1 MPYRPKPTVKLYYS
15 IGEVANMFGVKPS
28 LIRFWE
34 NEFEVLKPTK
44 NKKGNRMFT
53 AEDIEN
59 LKIIFRLV
67 KGEGYTLQGAKE
79 KLKMKEIEEEVKKE
93 DIQESKQIKGD
104 VLERLQKVKN
114 WLNFLQNEI

>member
-1 MPYRPKPTVKLYYS
+1 MPYKQKATVKLYYS
-15 IGEVANMFGVKPS
+15 IGEVAAMFAVKPS

-59 LKIIFRLV
+59 LKEIFRLV

-79 KLKMKEIEEEVKKE
+79 KLKMKEIEEE
-93 DIQESKQIKGD
+93 DKQVRVD
-104 VLERLQKVKN
+104 ETVEQKREIIEKLHKIRN
-114 WLNFLQNEI
+114 WLQFLENEI

>member
-1 MPYRPKPTVKLYYS
+1 MPYKQKATIKLYYS
-15 IGEVANMFGVKPS
+15 IGEVAAMFGVKPS

-34 NEFEVLKPTK
+34 NEFDVLKPTK

-59 LKIIFRLV
+59 LKEIFRLV

-79 KLKMKEIEEEVKKE
+79 KLKMRVLEEEDRIERE
-93 DIQESKQIKGD
+93 DESVEQKREVIEKLYKIRTWLQF
-104 VLERLQKVKN
+104 LE
-114 WLNFLQNEI
+114 NEL

>member
-1 MPYRPKPTVKLYYS
+1 
-15 IGEVANMFGVKPS
+15 MFGVKPS

-59 LKIIFRLV
+59 LKEIFRLV

-79 KLKMKEIEEEVKKE
+79 KLKMKEIEEEDRQDREEEHVIAKKE
-93 DIQESKQIKGD
+93 
-104 VLERLQKVKN
+104 VLERLFKIKD
-114 WLNFLQNEI
+114 WLQFLENEI

>member
-1 MPYRPKPTVKLYYS
+1 MPYKQKATVKLYYS
-15 IGEVANMFGVKPS
+15 IGEVAAMFAVKPS

-59 LKIIFRLV
+59 LKEIFRLV

-79 KLKMKEIEEEVKKE
+79 KLKMKEIEEE
-93 DIQESKQIKGD
+93 DKQGRVD
-104 VLERLQKVKN
+104 ENVEQKREIIEKLHKIRN
-114 WLNFLQNEI
+114 WLQFLENEI

>member
-1 MPYRPKPTVKLYYS
+1 MPYKQKATIKLYYS
-15 IGEVANMFGVKPS
+15 IGEVASMFSVKPS

-34 NEFEVLKPTK
+34 NEFDVLKPTK

-59 LKIIFRLV
+59 LKVIFRLV

-79 KLKMKEIEEEVKKE
+79 KLKMKVLEEEDK
-93 DIQESKQIKGD
+93 
-104 VLERLQKVKN
+104 LERVDESVEQKREIIEKLYKIRTWLQ
-114 WLNFLQNEI
+114 FLENEI